1 MSNPASSSPLPSD
14 TSARP
19 AWPRRGEAIC
29 WALAVLWTVILLARF
44 LGAGPEDSVAACR
57 SAIYR
62 DPVTGREQGIGSA
75 RVARNGAMTC
85 HGVTYGA
92 GPR

>member
-1 MSNPASSSPLPSD
+1 MSNPVSSSPLPSD

-19 AWPRRGEAIC
+19 SWPRRGEAIC
-29 WALAVLWTVILLARF
+29 WALGALWAAILLARF
-44 LGAGPEDSVAACR
+44 LGAGPEDSVTACR

-75 RVARNGAMTC
+75 RVGRDGAMTC

-92 GPR
+92 GLR